1 VLFAFRRFH
10 HEEDEMTARNKV
22 GIAVAALAAVAS
34 ASALADGNNK
44 GNGNGNGG
52 NDEENGTTFA
62 TKLVGYEETPLTLN
76 SPGSGTFRATVN
88 AAGTAIDYT
97 LSYTPLSSAITQSHI
112 HFGRPATTG
121 QIVLFLCTNLAPPAG
136 VPMPQA
142 CPPGPATIT
151 GTLTA
156 ADVIARPTQ
165 NIDAGAAGF
174 AEMIKAMRAGAA
186 YANVHTTLFPSGE
199 IRGAIGPRD
208 NDDDND

>member
-1 VLFAFRRFH
+1 
-10 HEEDEMTARNKV
+10 MTARTRIS
-22 GIAVAALAAVAS
+22 IAIAALAALAS

-52 NDEENGTTFA
+52 NDEDNGTTFA

-76 SPGSGTFRATVN
+76 SPGSGSFTATVN
-88 AAGTAIDYT
+88 AAGTEIQYT
-97 LSYTPLSSAITQSHI
+97 LSYTPLTSTITQSHI
-112 HFGRPATTG
+112 HFGRPAITG
-121 QIVLFLCTNLAPPAG
+121 QIVLFLCTNLAPPTG

-142 CPPGPATIT
+142 CPPAPATIT

-165 NIDAGAAGF
+165 NIDAGAEGF

-199 IRGAIGPRD
+199 IRGAMGPRD
-208 NDDDND
+208 RDDDDTD

>member
-1 VLFAFRRFH
+1 
-10 HEEDEMTARNKV
+10 MTARTTV
-22 GIAVAALAAVAS
+22 SIAFAAMAALAT
-34 ASALADGNNK
+34 ASALADGNHG
-44 GNGNGNGG
+44 GNGNGNGSGNGG
-52 NDEENGTTFA
+52 NDEDNGTTFA

-76 SPGSGTFRATVN
+76 SPGSGSFTATVN

-97 LSYTPLSSAITQSHI
+97 LSYTTLSSAVTQAHI

-142 CPPGPATIT
+142 CPPAPATIT

-174 AEMIKAMRAGAA
+174 AEMIKAMRARAA
-186 YANVHTTLFPSGE
+186 YANVHTTLFPTGE
-199 IRGAIGPRD
+199 IRGAVGLRD
-208 NDDDND
+208 NDDDDND

>member
-1 VLFAFRRFH
+1 MTGHTKVAIAIAAAAAF
-10 HEEDEMTARNKV
+10 
-22 GIAVAALAAVAS
+22 AS
-34 ASALADGNNK
+34 ASALADGNHK
-44 GNGNGNGG
+44 GNGNGG

-76 SPGSGTFRATVN
+76 SPGSGSFRATVN

-151 GTLTA
+151 GTL
-156 ADVIARPTQ
+156 
-165 NIDAGAAGF
+165 
-174 AEMIKAMRAGAA
+174 
-186 YANVHTTLFPSGE
+186 
-199 IRGAIGPRD
+199 
-208 NDDDND
+208 

>member
-1 VLFAFRRFH
+1 
-10 HEEDEMTARNKV
+10 MTARTRV
-22 GIAVAALAAVAS
+22 SIAVVAAFAALAT
-34 ASALADGNNK
+34 ASALADGGHKGNGG
-44 GNGNGNGG
+44 GNGNGH
-52 NDEENGTTFA
+52 NDEDSGTTFA

-76 SPGSGTFRATVN
+76 SPGSGSFTATVN

-97 LSYTPLSSAITQSHI
+97 LSYTTLSSAITQSHI

-142 CPPGPATIT
+142 CPPGPATIS

-186 YANVHTTLFPSGE
+186 YANVHSTLFPTGE
-199 IRGAIGPRD
+199 IRGAVGPRD
-208 NDDDND
+208 DDDND